1 MTVCHP
7 EDGRLVHCG
16 ETDDPV
22 LFDFE
27 PIEHAYHYAGRR
39 LPSVTDVLKDVGL
52 LDTSGPWFTEEV
64 RTRGSYVHRAIE
76 LWAGGRLDEAVLDP
90 MLAPYL
96 AAYQRWATDERIEI
110 LGTEERVF
118 DTALG
123 YAGTLDIRGR
133 KLIAGRT
140 HLVVVDVKTG
150 QVPPSVA
157 VQLAAYARPLAGFHH
172 PYSLRLCADGT
183 YESRSLV
190 GDIGADE
197 DWLAALRLY
206 HWRTRHGLRRAH

>member
-1 MTVCHP
+1 MTVCPP

-16 ETDDPV
+16 EADDPV

-27 PIEHAYHYAGRR
+27 PIEHVYHYAGRR

-52 LDTSGPWFTEEV
+52 LDVSGPWFTEEV

-76 LWAGGRLDEAVLDP
+76 LWAGGRLDATSLDP
-90 MLAPYL
+90 LLEPYL
-96 AAYQRWATDERIEI
+96 CAYQCWATDERIEI

-118 DTALG
+118 DTTLG

-133 KLIAGRT
+133 KVVAGRA
-140 HLVVVDVKTG
+140 HLIIADVKTG
-150 QVPPSVA
+150 QVPSSVA
-157 VQLAAYARPLAGFHH
+157 VQLAAYARPLVGFHH

-190 GDIGADE
+190 SDIGADE
-197 DWLAALRLY
+197 DWLAALRIY
-206 HWRTRHGLRRAH
+206 HWRTRHGLRHAY